1 MSNRRIMKMEKDI
14 LEKVGKPSYRV
25 PEGYFEDLGERL
37 RRIPSEQTSQE
48 AGPWMRFKPYLAL
61 AACFAIALAIG
72 TAILKKTASGPSPD
86 QLFNETVFA
95 DMVSVPQPD
104 LYLQALYDEENP
116 LSDED
121 IIEYLIESGVSAEQ
135 IEFARQEK

>member
-1 MSNRRIMKMEKDI
+1 METGKEI
-14 LEKVGKPSYRV
+14 LEKVGKPAYRV
-25 PEGYFEDLGERL
+25 PDGYYEDLRERL
-37 RRIPSEQTSQE
+37 GRIPSEVTVQE
-48 AGPWMRFKPYLAL
+48 TGPWMRVKPYLAL

-72 TAILKKTASGPSPD
+72 TAILKQTASGPSPD
-86 QLFNETVFA
+86 QLYNETVFA

-104 LYLQALYDEENP
+104 LYLQGLYDEESP
-116 LSDED
+116 ISDED